1 MRALGS
7 LGEVVDEL
15 LPKKYQVVRQL
26 LSAILL
32 EDLINARLDRLKA
45 ARDDAIN
52 EKQAFKAVVNAMA
65 VALNGE
71 EGKRAY
77 FRNQ

>member
-1 MRALGS
+1 VRALGS
-7 LGEVVDEL
+7 LGEVVEEL